1 MKRAHSHVTSSVL
14 AGAGLLVAAG
24 LTGCEVSDGSVP
36 SVSTAPDFQTAAVA
50 QKEMK
55 DSVVGKWKMYPAIGP
70 TKRNCSIEFKESAF
84 DPHKGRVSTFACN
97 LVEGLGSIN
106 GVSRINGWERKGRT
120 IVLSAIAT
128 PNIGSFDLPIDSY
141 RDRVYGSTKDD
152 IRFVMVRD

>member
-1 MKRAHSHVTSSVL
+1 MKRAHSHVASPIL
-14 AGAGLLVAAG
+14 AGVGLLIVAG

-36 SVSTAPDFQTAAVA
+36 SVSTAPGYQSTAAA

-70 TKRNCSIEFKESAF
+70 TKRNCSIEFKASAF

-106 GVSRINGWERKGRT
+106 GVSRINGWNARAARSPCPPSQRPISARST
-120 IVLSAIAT
+120 CRSIPTAIA
-128 PNIGSFDLPIDSY
+128 
-141 RDRVYGSTKDD
+141 STAA
-152 IRFVMVRD
+152 RRMTSAL

>member
-1 MKRAHSHVTSSVL
+1 MKRARSHVTSSLL
-14 AGAGLLVAAG
+14 AGAGLLVVAG
-24 LTGCEVSDGSVP
+24 LTGCEVSDGSMP
-36 SVSTAPDFQTAAVA
+36 AVSPTPDYQAAAAA

-55 DSVVGKWKMYPAIGP
+55 DPVVGKWKMYPAVGP
-70 TKRNCSIEFKESAF
+70 TKRSCSIDFKASAF
-84 DPHKGRVSTFACN
+84 NAHKGRVSTFACN
-97 LVEGLGSIN
+97 QVEGLGSIN

-120 IVLSAIAT
+120 IILSGIAT